1 MVQVPLI
8 HDMLVHEMLR
18 HARWIH
24 ELLIHETLIHKWLW
38 GGINQIDEDMRDER
52 VDENAGE
59 LTMLLTMR
67 GI

>member
-1 MVQVPLI
+1 MHIHELLVQVPLI

-38 GGINQIDEDMRDER
+38 GASTKLMRTCVTNVLMR
-52 VDENAGE
+52 
-59 LTMLLTMR
+59 MLVS
-67 GI
+67 